1 MKRLV
6 IGTRGSKLALAQ
18 TNMMANA
25 LRQAHPEIEIVTQ
38 VITTRGDRVLDV
50 ALSKVGDKG
59 LFVSE
64 IESALSHGEIDL
76 AVHSAKD
83 LPSQLAYGLT
93 LGAIPTRADPADVL
107 VLPAPMCE
115 RNPLAALPPGAHVG
129 SSSLRRA
136 SQLRAL
142 RPDLNITDV
151 RGNVDTRLRKLA
163 EGHYDAVV
171 LAAAGLL
178 RLGMG
183 QVEFESDGVRFVALH
198 FDIDTLLPAVA
209 QGALAIECRADDTE
223 TLALLKCLD
232 DIDTHACVLAERAL
246 LRRLEG
252 GCQVPIAAY
261 ATLSQRKLHLRGLI
275 ASLDGTAIVRA
286 QGMGHMAQ
294 AVDIGT
300 VVAEQLLADG
310 GAALVAAYAH
320 AVPLT

>member
-1 MKRLV
+1 MRRVV

-18 TNMMANA
+18 TGMMADA
-25 LRQAHPEIEIVTQ
+25 LRRAHADIEVVTQ

-64 IESALSHGEIDL
+64 IESALSCGEIDL

-83 LPSQLAYGLT
+83 LPSQLAQGLT
-93 LGAIPTRADPADVL
+93 LGAIPARADPADVL
-107 VLPAPMCE
+107 VLRAPVSE
-115 RNPLAALPPGAHVG
+115 RNPLAALSQRAHVG

-142 RPDLNITDV
+142 RPDLHITDV

-163 EGHYDAVV
+163 EGQYDALV
-171 LAAAGLL
+171 LAAAGLA

-183 QVEFESDGVRFVALH
+183 QTEFVSEGVSFTALRFDV
-198 FDIDTLLPAVA
+198 DTMLPAVA
-209 QGALAIECRADDTE
+209 QGALAIECRAEDTA
-223 TLALLKCLD
+223 TLALLKSLD
-232 DIDTHACVLAERAL
+232 DLDTHACVLAERAL

-261 ATLSQRKLHLRGLI
+261 ATLSQHKLHLRALI
-275 ASLDGTAIVRA
+275 ASLDGTRMVRA

-294 AVDIGT
+294 AIDLGT

-310 GAALVAAYAH
+310 GAAIVGMYAGNLSS
-320 AVPLT
+320 A